1 MSRERILMSLIFY
14 TVILAR
20 PAAGLAASEADPK
33 PRVLVIDAVDL
44 PERMEDTR
52 AELRN
57 LLEEAVRQHGFD
69 LIRPGSAPSCA
80 DATCLPAVAKTT
92 GATDVLVT
100 RGGRN
105 GSHGYHVDL
114 NLWSVATG
122 SSLPAVADCSVCTGP
137 QMAEAVARAA
147 GPLLDSITARPPTAA
162 PVPPPAA
169 VAPMPSNPAPV
180 LGNPPR
186 GSATLESHSGRR
198 IAGWS
203 LVGLGAASA
212 VAGGIIWNLDGKGID
227 CVGSSCKNMYRTAGE
242 GIAFVAAGV
251 VGIGVGL
258 WLALDPFGK
267 RDIAVGL
274 GPSGA
279 LLAGRF

>member
-1 MSRERILMSLIFY
+1 MFMSLIFY
-14 TVILAR
+14 TITFAR
-20 PAAGLAASEADPK
+20 PAAGLAAGEADPK

-57 LLEEAVRQHGFD
+57 LLDDAVRQHGFD
-69 LIRPGSAPSCA
+69 LIHSSGAPSCA
-80 DATCLPAVAKTT
+80 DVTCLPAVAKTT

-114 NLWSVATG
+114 NLWSIATG
-122 SSLPAVADCSVCTGP
+122 SSVPAVADCSVCTGP

-147 GPLLDSITARPPTAA
+147 GPLLDSITARPPTATPA
-162 PVPPPAA
+162 PPPAA
-169 VAPMPSNPAPV
+169 VAPVPPNPAPV
-180 LGNPPR
+180 MGNPPG
-186 GSATLESHSGRR
+186 GSATLEAHTGRR

-212 VAGGIIWNLDGKGID
+212 AAGGILWNLDGKGID
-227 CVGSSCKNMYRTAGE
+227 CVGSSCRNTYRTEGE

-267 RDIAVGL
+267 HDVAVGV

-279 LLAGRF
+279 LLAGTF

>member
-14 TVILAR
+14 TVILAH
-20 PAAGLAASEADPK
+20 PAASLAAGETDPK
-33 PRVLVIDAVDL
+33 PRVLVIDAIDL

-52 AELRN
+52 AELRK
-57 LLEEAVRQHGFD
+57 LLDEAVRQHGFD
-69 LIRPGSAPSCA
+69 LIRPEGAPSCA
-80 DATCLPAVAKTT
+80 DATCLPAVAKST
-92 GATDVLVT
+92 GATDILVT

-114 NLWSVATG
+114 NLWSVASG
-122 SSLPAVADCSVCTGP
+122 SSLPAVADCTVCTGP

-147 GPLLDSITARPPTAA
+147 GPLLDSISARPPTAA

-169 VAPMPSNPAPV
+169 GPVPSNPAPV
-180 LGNPPR
+180 LGNPP
-186 GSATLESHSGRR
+186 GASATLEPHSGRR

-212 VAGGIIWNLDGKGID
+212 AAGGILWNLDGKGID
-227 CVGSSCKNMYRTAGE
+227 CVGSSCRNTYRTEGE

-267 RDIAVGL
+267 HDVAVGF

-279 LLAGRF
+279 SFSGRF